1 MSIHI
6 AGIVTSIA
14 FYILILTVGL
24 WAAKKSAKIEAR
36 CQGDRIEVA
45 IIGGRNLGVVVGVLT
60 TTATWVGGA
69 YINGTAEMVYRP
81 DAGLVWTI
89 GPWAAVLALIIDFFF
104 FFENIKLR
112 SRPPNEWQDQL
123 QQSYG
128 RLLVGL
134 QKFPHIVQSKYLV
147 SSVYSH
153 TTGTTASVILDINKS
168 LSIAISAFVV
178 MIYTLLGGFYS
189 VAYTDVVQL
198 ACIFIGLWLCV
209 PFALGNPAVSNI
221 GFTASHE
228 LFQNPWMG
236 RLDEA
241 YAGKWWDTVLLLV
254 LGAIPWQGYFQRVLA
269 SSSPERALAMSIIGG
284 LGSCLMALPSVLIGS
299 VAASTDWNQTSY
311 GLPSPYERE
320 ESSMILPLV
329 LHHLCPPYVSIFG
342 IGAISAAVM
351 SSTDSSL
358 LSSSSMF
365 AHNIYKVIFRTRAS
379 EKEVLY
385 VMKAS
390 VIVFG
395 LLAMGL
401 ALFTSSVYGLWV
413 LGSDI
418 VYVVLFP
425 QLVCVLY
432 LPHVNKYGFIVGCIT
447 GAGFRIIG
455 GEPLFNIPAL
465 IQYPGGYWKES
476 HYIQLFPFKTFS
488 ML

>member
-1 MSIHI
+1 MILRHKEGKILIEPFHYSMSIHI

-60 TTATWVGGA
+60 
-69 YINGTAEMVYRP
+69 
-81 DAGLVWTI
+81 
-89 GPWAAVLALIIDFFF
+89 
-104 FFENIKLR
+104 
-112 SRPPNEWQDQL
+112 
-123 QQSYG
+123 
-128 RLLVGL
+128 
-134 QKFPHIVQSKYLV
+134 
-147 SSVYSH
+147 

-488 ML
+488 MLCALVATVLFSLIGKCMSPQESQHCSELSEMPNETNALNT